1 MFSKGG
7 KNVIKNTYPGT
18 QGRVLKGD
26 KFHSLDLDP
35 HWEAYGCRPVVA
47 EKDEEGNPV

>member
-18 QGRVLKGD
+18 QGRVLKGG
-26 KFHSLDLDP
+26 KFHSLDLDLIG
-35 HWEAYGCRPVVA
+35 EGMVA
-47 EKDEEGNPV
+47 DLWWQKR